1 MTASIQTDQT
11 TPGPLPDAAVV
22 AGALGVAGDPGA
34 AGTPRAD
41 GGPSGTEVAGL
52 AGVAGTPSAAGAGVA
67 VTLQGLGRRFGATA
81 VVADLDLQI
90 PAGQFLALLGPSGC
104 GKTTLLRL
112 IAGLDTPDG
121 GDIRLEGDR
130 EGCSR
135 AYVFQEACLLPWRRV
150 LDNVAL
156 PLELSGVPKA
166 ERRARARELI
176 RLVGLEEASARYPEE
191 LSGGMK
197 MRVSLARA
205 LITRPR
211 LLLLDEPFAAL
222 DDFTRQYLD
231 DHLQGL
237 FLAHGMTVVFVTHSM
252 AEAVYLAD
260 RVVMLAPQ
268 GGGVVLD
275 QVVDLPRPRDQDTR
289 VSPGYAAHIHRL
301 ATALARWATNGR
313 APT

>member
-1 MTASIQTDQT
+1 MIATTLTDGLT
-11 TPGPLPDAAVV
+11 
-22 AGALGVAGDPGA
+22 ALGPASRA
-34 AGTPRAD
+34 AG
-41 GGPSGTEVAGL
+41 
-52 AGVAGTPSAAGAGVA
+52 AAGAGVA
-67 VTLQGLGRRFGATA
+67 VRLQGLGRRFGATA
-81 VVADLDLQI
+81 VVADLDLEI
-90 PAGQFLALLGPSGC
+90 PPGQFLALLGPSGC

-112 IAGLDTPDG
+112 IAGLDTPDRG
-121 GDIRLEGDR
+121 SIRLEGDP
-130 EGCSR
+130 EGRSR
-135 AYVFQEACLLPWRRV
+135 AYVFQDACLLPWRRV

-156 PLELSGVPKA
+156 PLELGGVPKA
-166 ERRARARELI
+166 ERREQARRLI
-176 RLVGLEEASARYPEE
+176 QLVGLEAASERYPDE

-222 DDFTRQYLD
+222 DDFTRQHLD

-268 GGGVVLD
+268 GGGLVLD
-275 QVVDLPRPRDQDTR
+275 QRVDLPRPRDQDTR
-289 VSPGYAAHIHRL
+289 VSPGYAAHIHDL
-301 ATALARWATNGR
+301 ATALARWAPGGVV
-313 APT
+313 A

>member
-1 MTASIQTDQT
+1 MIATTLTDGLT
-11 TPGPLPDAAVV
+11 
-22 AGALGVAGDPGA
+22 ALGPASRA
-34 AGTPRAD
+34 AG
-41 GGPSGTEVAGL
+41 
-52 AGVAGTPSAAGAGVA
+52 AAGAGVA
-67 VTLQGLGRRFGATA
+67 VRLQGLGRRFGAMA
-81 VVADLDLQI
+81 VVADLDLEI
-90 PAGQFLALLGPSGC
+90 PPGQFLALLGPSGC

-112 IAGLDTPDG
+112 IAGLDTPDRG
-121 GDIRLEGDR
+121 SIRLEGDP
-130 EGCSR
+130 EGRSR
-135 AYVFQEACLLPWRRV
+135 AYVFQDACLLPWRRV

-156 PLELSGVPKA
+156 PLELGGVPKA
-166 ERRARARELI
+166 ERREQARRLI
-176 RLVGLEEASARYPEE
+176 QLVGLEAASERYPDE

-222 DDFTRQYLD
+222 DDFTRQHLD

-268 GGGVVLD
+268 GGGLVLD
-275 QVVDLPRPRDQDTR
+275 QRVDLPRPRDQDTR
-289 VSPGYAAHIHRL
+289 VSPGYAAHIHDL
-301 ATALARWATNGR
+301 ATALARWAPGGVV
-313 APT
+313 A

>member
-1 MTASIQTDQT
+1 M
-11 TPGPLPDAAVV
+11 
-22 AGALGVAGDPGA
+22 
-34 AGTPRAD
+34 
-41 GGPSGTEVAGL
+41 
-52 AGVAGTPSAAGAGVA
+52 
-67 VTLQGLGRRFGATA
+67 A
-81 VVADLDLQI
+81 VVADLDLEI
-90 PAGQFLALLGPSGC
+90 PPGQFLALLGPSGC

-112 IAGLDTPDG
+112 IAGLDTPDRG
-121 GDIRLEGDR
+121 SIRLEGDP
-130 EGCSR
+130 EGRSR
-135 AYVFQEACLLPWRRV
+135 AYVFQDACLLPWRRV

-156 PLELSGVPKA
+156 PLELGGVPKA
-166 ERRARARELI
+166 ERREQARRLI
-176 RLVGLEEASARYPEE
+176 QLVGLEAASERYPDE

-222 DDFTRQYLD
+222 DDFTRQHLD

-268 GGGVVLD
+268 GGGLVLD
-275 QVVDLPRPRDQDTR
+275 QRVDLPRPRDQDTR
-289 VSPGYAAHIHRL
+289 VSPGYAAHIHDL
-301 ATALARWATNGR
+301 ATALARWAPGGVV
-313 APT
+313 A

>member
-1 MTASIQTDQT
+1 MIATTLTDGPT
-11 TPGPLPDAAVV
+11 SPGPASR
-22 AGALGVAGDPGA
+22 A
-34 AGTPRAD
+34 AG
-41 GGPSGTEVAGL
+41 
-52 AGVAGTPSAAGAGVA
+52 AAGAGVA
-67 VTLQGLGRRFGATA
+67 VRLQGLGRRFGATA
-81 VVADLDLQI
+81 VVADLDLEI
-90 PAGQFLALLGPSGC
+90 PPGQFLALLGPSGC

-112 IAGLDTPDG
+112 IAGLDTPDRG
-121 GDIRLEGDR
+121 AIRLEGDP
-130 EGCSR
+130 EGRSR
-135 AYVFQEACLLPWRRV
+135 AYVFQDACLLPWRRV

-156 PLELSGVPKA
+156 PLELGGVPKA
-166 ERRARARELI
+166 ERRARARRLI
-176 RLVGLEEASARYPEE
+176 QLVGLDAASERYPDE

-222 DDFTRQYLD
+222 DDFTRQFLD

-268 GGGVVLD
+268 GGGLVLD
-275 QVVDLPRPRDQDTR
+275 HEIDLPRPRDQDTR

-301 ATALARWATNGR
+301 ATALAHWATNGR

>member
-1 MTASIQTDQT
+1 MPFAERSLTPREGGPMLSCVPMSATIHTDQT
-11 TPGPLPDAAVV
+11 APGPA
-22 AGALGVAGDPGA
+22 PGA
-34 AGTPRAD
+34 AGA
-41 GGPSGTEVAGL
+41 PS
-52 AGVAGTPSAAGAGVA
+52 PPGAGVA
-67 VTLQGLGRRFGATA
+67 VRLQGLGRRFGATA
-81 VVADLDLQI
+81 VVADLNLSI
-90 PAGQFLALLGPSGC
+90 PPGQFLALLGPSGC

-112 IAGLDTPDG
+112 IAGLDTPDRG
-121 GDIRLEGDR
+121 VIQLEGDR
-130 EGCSR
+130 EGRSR

-156 PLELSGVPKA
+156 PLELAGVPKA

-176 RLVGLEEASARYPEE
+176 RLVGLEEASARYPDE

-275 QVVDLPRPRDQDTR
+275 QQVDLPRPRDQDTR
-289 VSPGYAAHIHRL
+289 VSPGYAAHIHCL

-313 APT
+313 AST

>member
-1 MTASIQTDQT
+1 MITL
-11 TPGPLPDAAVV
+11 TPPGQPLSVPSPAPAGP
-22 AGALGVAGDPGA
+22 
-34 AGTPRAD
+34 GT
-41 GGPSGTEVAGL
+41 
-52 AGVAGTPSAAGAGVA
+52 GVA
-67 VTLQGLGRRFGATA
+67 VSLQGLGRRFGGRA
-81 VVADLDLQI
+81 VVADLDLHI
-90 PAGQFLALLGPSGC
+90 PPGQFLALLGPSGC

-112 IAGLDTPDG
+112 IAGLDDPDQGLIHLDG
-121 GDIRLEGDR
+121 GDD
-130 EGCSR
+130 SR

-166 ERRARARELI
+166 ERRARARHLI
-176 RLVGLEEASARYPEE
+176 QVVGLEEASERYPDE

-252 AEAVYLAD
+252 AEAVFLAD

-275 QVVDLPRPRDQDTR
+275 HRVDLPRPRDQDTR
-289 VSPGYAAHIHRL
+289 VTAGFAAHIQCL
-301 ATALARWATNGR
+301 AKALGTWTQGR
-313 APT
+313 AVT